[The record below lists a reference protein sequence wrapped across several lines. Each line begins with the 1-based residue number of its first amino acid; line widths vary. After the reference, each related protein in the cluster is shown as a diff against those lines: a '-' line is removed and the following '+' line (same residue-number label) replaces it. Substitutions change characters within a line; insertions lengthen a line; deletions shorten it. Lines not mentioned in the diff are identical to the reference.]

1 MKTEKTKKNK
11 INQRIEQSNK
21 IKIMKTRQSQ
31 KISKS
36 ASTRGIMQVV
46 KENIRK
52 VTLEVAR
59 EKETDKSLWKLVDN
73 NRSNIIIG
81 VMYVF
86 QENIISSN
94 ELKIMYNNISKQ
106 ILIAQEKRQQV
117 LLLGDFNAKVGTYI
131 EGNIQTVTKW

>member
-1 MKTEKTKKNK
+1 
-11 INQRIEQSNK
+11 
-21 IKIMKTRQSQ
+21 MKTRQSQ

-52 VTLEVAR
+52 VTLEVAQ
-59 EKETDKSLWKLVDN
+59 EKETEKSLWKLVDN

-81 VMYVF
+81 VIYVL
-86 QENIISSN
+86 QENVISSN
-94 ELKIMYNNISKQ
+94 EVKIVYNNISKQ

-117 LLLGDFNAKVGTYI
+117 LILGDFNAKVGTYI
-131 EGNIQTVTKW
+131 EGNRPTVTNGEEFLSKWQ

>member
-1 MKTEKTKKNK
+1 METEKTKKTN
-11 INQRIEQSNK
+11 INQRIEQSNE

-52 VTLEVAR
+52 VTLEVAQ
-59 EKETDKSLWKLVDN
+59 EKETEKSLWKLVDN

-81 VMYVF
+81 VIYVL

-117 LLLGDFNAKVGTYI
+117 LILGDFNAKVGTYI
-131 EGNIQTVTKW
+131 EGNRPTVTKW

>member
-59 EKETDKSLWKLVDN
+59 EKETEKSLWKLVDN

-131 EGNIQTVTKW
+131 KGNRETVTKW

>member
-1 MKTEKTKKNK
+1 
-11 INQRIEQSNK
+11 
-21 IKIMKTRQSQ
+21 MKTRQSQ

-52 VTLEVAR
+52 VTLEVAQ
-59 EKETDKSLWKLVDN
+59 EKETEKSLWKLVDN

-81 VMYVF
+81 VIYVL
-86 QENIISSN
+86 QENVISSN
-94 ELKIMYNNISKQ
+94 EVKIVYNNISKQ

-117 LLLGDFNAKVGTYI
+117 LILGDFNAKVGTYI
-131 EGNIQTVTKW
+131 EGNKPTVTKW

>member
-59 EKETDKSLWKLVDN
+59 EKETEKSLWKLVDN

-117 LLLGDFNAKVGTYI
+117 LLLGDFSAKVGTYI

>member
-59 EKETDKSLWKLVDN
+59 EKETEKSLWKLVDN